1 MKLSLAA
8 LLISMTAVE
17 AGRPALSISV
27 KDGSFGGLDGLDPT
41 LSWSSSS
48 SSGDVDL
55 EFGVEASVR
64 PTSDIASLP
73 KSVWGK
79 ASGNSGDWAW
89 SARADLDA
97 ADLSSADIEINADND
112 DLSVKLLASAGG
124 GGSSV
129 NNVEASKSFSSGDA
143 TITVNP
149 RYSLADESGDVVIGW
164 ASGDTAVEVTA
175 SSDAQS
181 IKIAQKIDDDN
192 TITPTLASSGDISVE
207 WNKSLGDG
215 NSLSTTFS
223 NSSVDLEWND
233 ASWTA
238 SINVPLDG
246 TDITGT
252 NVSIKRDVE
261 F

>member
-1 MKLSLAA
+1 MKLIAA
-8 LLISMTAVE
+8 LATLVAVE
-17 AGRPALSISV
+17 AGRPSLSISV

-48 SSGDVDL
+48 NSGDVDL
-55 EFGVEASVR
+55 EFGAEASVK
-64 PTSDIASLP
+64 PTADIASLP

-79 ASGNSGDWAW
+79 ASGSSGDWDW

-112 DLSVKLLASAGG
+112 DLSIKLLASAGSS
-124 GGSSV
+124 GSSV

-149 RYSLADESGDVVIGW
+149 RYDVKAETGDVVVGW
-164 ASGDTAVEVTA
+164 SSGDTAVEVTA
-175 SSDAQS
+175 SADAQS

-192 TITPTLASSGDISVE
+192 TITPTLSSGGDISVAWE
-207 WNKSLGDG
+207 KSLGDG
-215 NSLSTTFS
+215 NSLTTTFS
-223 NSSVDLEWND
+223 SSAVDLEWED